1 VRQQH
6 ESFKFGVSSELW
18 AIVSAAAWAADSI
31 LVRKGTAFSNP
42 STAALISFSVNA
54 AVLIPYIIY
63 QYPAE
68 KIFQSANLFFVLSG
82 IIQPAIV
89 RVMFYVGIVR
99 LGVSRAGPIR
109 GTSPFFSV
117 AIAFFVFRER
127 PELIVYFGGLLTIAG
142 TWLVSYKRA
151 GEAKWRA
158 IDLLFPLGAA
168 MLASVS
174 QNIRKAGLNSTNEP
188 VIASTITTA
197 TSLVCLLGSLLFS
210 GKRQSIKIDRQ
221 SLPFYS
227 GAAVFAL
234 IGQLCTFIALNGG
247 QISVVAPL
255 INTTPLFAIAFTA
268 LFLRGEEKIT
278 PMVLIGVALLVAG
291 IGFITA
297 R

>member
-1 VRQQH
+1 
-6 ESFKFGVSSELW
+6 VSSEFW

-42 STAALISFSVNA
+42 STAALISFCVNA
-54 AVLIPYIIY
+54 AVLVPYIIY

-68 KIFQSANLFFVLSG
+68 KIFYSANLFFVLSG

-117 AIAFFVFRER
+117 AIAFFLFRER
-127 PELIVYFGGLLTIAG
+127 PELIVYLGGLFTIAG

-174 QNIRKAGLNSTNEP
+174 QNIRKAGLNTTNEP

-210 GKRQSIKIDRQ
+210 GKTQSIKLDRRC
-221 SLPFYS
+221 LPFY
-227 GAAVFAL
+227 GCAAVFAL

-268 LFLRGEEKIT
+268 LFLRGEERIT
-278 PMVLIGVALLVAG
+278 PMVLIGVLLLVAG

>member
-1 VRQQH
+1 M
-6 ESFKFGVSSELW
+6 SSELW

-234 IGQLCTFIALNGG
+234 IGQLCTFIALNSG

-278 PMVLIGVALLVAG
+278 PMVLIGVVLLVAG

>member
-1 VRQQH
+1 M
-6 ESFKFGVSSELW
+6 SSELW

-54 AVLIPYIIY
+54 AVLVPYIIY

-117 AIAFFVFRER
+117 AIAFFLFRER
-127 PELIVYFGGLLTIAG
+127 PELIVYLGGLLTIAG
-142 TWLVSYKRA
+142 TWVVSYRRV
-151 GEAKWRA
+151 GEAQWRA

-221 SLPFYS
+221 SLPFFG

-255 INTTPLFAIAFTA
+255 INTTPLFAIVFTA

-278 PMVLIGVALLVAG
+278 PMVLIGVVLLVAG

>member
-1 VRQQH
+1 M
-6 ESFKFGVSSELW
+6 SSELW
-18 AIVSAAAWAADSI
+18 AIISAAAWAVDSI

-42 STAALISFSVNA
+42 STAALISFFVNTA
-54 AVLIPYIIY
+54 ILGPYIFF
-63 QYPAE
+63 QYPLE
-68 KIFQSANLFFVLSG
+68 KIFQPANLFFVVSG

-89 RVMFYVGIVR
+89 RVLFYVGIVR

-117 AIAFFVFRER
+117 AIAFFLFHDR
-127 PELIVYFGGLLTIAG
+127 PGLIVYLGGILTVAG

-151 GEAKWRA
+151 GETKWRPR
-158 IDLLFPLGAA
+158 DLWFPLGAA

-174 QNIRKAGLNSTNEP
+174 QNIRKMGLNSTSEP
-188 VIASTITTA
+188 IIAATVSTA
-197 TSLVCLLGSLLFS
+197 TSLFCLFGSVLFS
-210 GKRQSIKIDRQ
+210 GNVRSIQINRLC
-221 SLPFYS
+221 LPYYG

-255 INTTPLFAIAFTA
+255 INTTPLFVIGLTA
-268 LFLRGEEKIT
+268 LFLRGEEKINRF
-278 PMVLIGVALLVAG
+278 VVIGVVLLVAG
-291 IGFITA
+291 IAAITG

>member
-1 VRQQH
+1 MR
-6 ESFKFGVSSELW
+6 SEIW

-54 AVLIPYIIY
+54 AVLVPYIIY

-68 KIFQSANLFFVLSG
+68 AIFQSANLFFVLSG

-117 AIAFFVFRER
+117 AIALFVFRER
-127 PELIVYFGGLLTIAG
+127 PELIVYLGGLLTIAG
-142 TWLVSYKRA
+142 TWLVSYKRV

-174 QNIRKAGLNSTNEP
+174 QNIRRAGLNTTNEP
-188 VIASTITTA
+188 VIASTVTTA

-210 GKRQSIKIDRQ
+210 GNTKSLNFDRG
-221 SLPFYS
+221 SLPFYG

-278 PMVLIGVALLVAG
+278 PMVLIGVVLLVAG

>member
-1 VRQQH
+1 
-6 ESFKFGVSSELW
+6 VSSELW
-18 AIVSAAAWAADSI
+18 AIAAAAAWAADSV

-42 STAALISFSVNA
+42 STAALISFSINA
-54 AVLIPYIIY
+54 AVLLPYIIY
-63 QYPAE
+63 QYPSE

-99 LGVSRAGPIR
+99 LGVSRAAPIR

-117 AIAFFVFRER
+117 AIAFFLFRER
-127 PELIVYFGGLLTIAG
+127 PELLVYLGGLLTIAG

-174 QNIRKAGLNSTNEP
+174 QNIRKAGLNTTNEP
-188 VIASTITTA
+188 VIAATLTTA

-210 GKRQSIKIDRQ
+210 GKRRAIKIDRQ
-221 SLPFYS
+221 SLPFY
-227 GAAVFAL
+227 GAAAVFAL
-234 IGQLCTFIALNGG
+234 IAQLCTFIALNGA
-247 QISVVAPL
+247 QISIVAPL

-278 PMVLIGVALLVAG
+278 PMVLIGVVLLVAG

>member
-1 VRQQH
+1 M
-6 ESFKFGVSSELW
+6 SSELW
-18 AIVSAAAWAADSI
+18 AIISAGAWAADSI

-42 STAALISFSVNA
+42 STAALISFFVNTA
-54 AVLIPYIIY
+54 ILGPYIFF
-63 QYPAE
+63 QYPLE
-68 KIFQSANLFFVLSG
+68 KIFQPANLFFVVSG

-89 RVMFYVGIVR
+89 RVLFYVGIVR

-117 AIAFFVFRER
+117 AIAFFLFQDR
-127 PELIVYFGGLLTIAG
+127 PGLIVYLGGILTVAG

-151 GEAKWRA
+151 GEAKWRPR
-158 IDLLFPLGAA
+158 DLLFPLGAA

-174 QNIRKAGLNSTNEP
+174 QNIRKMGLNSTSEP
-188 VIASTITTA
+188 IIAATVSTA
-197 TSLVCLLGSLLFS
+197 TSLFCLFGSVLFS
-210 GKRQSIKIDRQ
+210 GNMRSIQINRPC
-221 SLPFYS
+221 LPYYG

-255 INTTPLFAIAFTA
+255 INTTPLFVIGLTA
-268 LFLRGEEKIT
+268 LFLRGEEKINRF
-278 PMVLIGVALLVAG
+278 VVIGVVLLVGG
-291 IGFITA
+291 IVAITG

>member
-1 VRQQH
+1 
-6 ESFKFGVSSELW
+6 VSSEIW

-54 AVLIPYIIY
+54 AVLVPYIIY
-63 QYPAE
+63 QYPVE

-109 GTSPFFSV
+109 GTSPFFAV

-142 TWLVSYKRA
+142 TWLVSYKRV
-151 GEAKWRA
+151 GEAQWRA

-174 QNIRKAGLNSTNEP
+174 QNIRKAGLNTTNEP

-210 GKRQSIKIDRQ
+210 GKTRSIKLDSQ
-221 SLPFYS
+221 SLPFYG

-278 PMVLIGVALLVAG
+278 PMVLIGVVLLVAG

-297 R
+297 K

>member
-1 VRQQH
+1 M
-6 ESFKFGVSSELW
+6 SSELW
-18 AIVSAAAWAADSI
+18 AIISAGAWAADSI

-42 STAALISFSVNA
+42 STAALVSFVVNTA
-54 AVLIPYIIY
+54 ILGPYIFF
-63 QYPAE
+63 QYPLE
-68 KIFQSANLFFVLSG
+68 KIFQPANLFFVVSG

-89 RVMFYVGIVR
+89 RVLFYVGIVR

-117 AIAFFVFRER
+117 AIAFFLFQDR
-127 PELIVYFGGLLTIAG
+127 PGLIVYLGGILTVAG

-151 GEAKWRA
+151 GEAKWRPR
-158 IDLLFPLGAA
+158 DLLFPLGAA

-174 QNIRKAGLNSTNEP
+174 QNIRKMGLNSTSEP
-188 VIASTITTA
+188 IIAATVSTA
-197 TSLVCLLGSLLFS
+197 TSLFCLFGSVLFS
-210 GKRQSIKIDRQ
+210 GNVRSIQINRPC
-221 SLPFYS
+221 LPYYG

-255 INTTPLFAIAFTA
+255 INTTPLFVIGLTA
-268 LFLRGEEKIT
+268 LLLRGEEKINRS
-278 PMVLIGVALLVAG
+278 VVIGVVLLVAG
-291 IGFITA
+291 IVAITG

>member
-1 VRQQH
+1 M
-6 ESFKFGVSSELW
+6 SSELW
-18 AIVSAAAWAADSI
+18 AIISAGAWGADSI

-42 STAALISFSVNA
+42 STAALVSFVVNTA
-54 AVLIPYIIY
+54 ILGPYIFF
-63 QYPAE
+63 QYPLE
-68 KIFQSANLFFVLSG
+68 KIFQPANLFFVVSG

-89 RVMFYVGIVR
+89 RVLFYVGIVR

-117 AIAFFVFRER
+117 AIAFFLFQDR
-127 PELIVYFGGLLTIAG
+127 PGLIVYLGGILTVAG

-151 GEAKWRA
+151 GEAKWRTR
-158 IDLLFPLGAA
+158 DLLFPLGAA

-174 QNIRKAGLNSTNEP
+174 QNIRKMGLNSTSEP
-188 VIASTITTA
+188 IIAATVSTA
-197 TSLVCLLGSLLFS
+197 TSLFCLFGSVLFS
-210 GKRQSIKIDRQ
+210 GNVRSIQINRPC
-221 SLPFYS
+221 LPYYG

-255 INTTPLFAIAFTA
+255 INTTPLFVIGLTA
-268 LFLRGEEKIT
+268 LFLRGEEKINRF
-278 PMVLIGVALLVAG
+278 VVIGVVLLVAG
-291 IGFITA
+291 IAAITG

>member
-1 VRQQH
+1 
-6 ESFKFGVSSELW
+6 
-18 AIVSAAAWAADSI
+18 VSAAAWAADSI

-117 AIAFFVFRER
+117 AIAFFLFRER
-127 PELIVYFGGLLTIAG
+127 PELVVYVGGLLTIAG
-142 TWLVSYKRA
+142 TWLVSYKRV

-210 GKRQSIKIDRQ
+210 GRRQSIKIDRE
-221 SLPFYS
+221 SLPFYG

-255 INTTPLFAIAFTA
+255 INTTRLFAIAFTA

-278 PMVLIGVALLVAG
+278 PMVLIGVVLLVAG

>member
-1 VRQQH
+1 M
-6 ESFKFGVSSELW
+6 SSELW
-18 AIVSAAAWAADSI
+18 AIISAGAWAADSI

-42 STAALISFSVNA
+42 STAALVSFVVNTA
-54 AVLIPYIIY
+54 ILGPYIFF
-63 QYPAE
+63 QYPLE
-68 KIFQSANLFFVLSG
+68 KIFQPANLFFVVSG

-89 RVMFYVGIVR
+89 RVLFYVGIVR

-117 AIAFFVFRER
+117 AIAFFLFQDR
-127 PELIVYFGGLLTIAG
+127 PGLIVYLGGILTVAG

-151 GEAKWRA
+151 GEAKWRPH
-158 IDLLFPLGAA
+158 DLLFPLGAA

-174 QNIRKAGLNSTNEP
+174 QNIRKMGLNNTSEP
-188 VIASTITTA
+188 IIAATVSTA
-197 TSLVCLLGSLLFS
+197 TSLFCLFGSVLFS
-210 GKRQSIKIDRQ
+210 GNVRSIQINRPC
-221 SLPFYS
+221 LPYYG

-255 INTTPLFAIAFTA
+255 INTTPLFVIGLTA
-268 LFLRGEEKIT
+268 LFLRGEEKINRF
-278 PMVLIGVALLVAG
+278 VVIGVVLLVAG
-291 IGFITA
+291 IAAITG

>member
-1 VRQQH
+1 M
-6 ESFKFGVSSELW
+6 SSELW
-18 AIVSAAAWAADSI
+18 AIISAGAWAADSI

-42 STAALISFSVNA
+42 STAALVSFVVNTA
-54 AVLIPYIIY
+54 ILGPYIFF
-63 QYPAE
+63 QYPLE
-68 KIFQSANLFFVLSG
+68 KIFQPANLFFVVSG

-89 RVMFYVGIVR
+89 RVLFYVGIVR

-117 AIAFFVFRER
+117 AIAFFLFQDR
-127 PELIVYFGGLLTIAG
+127 PGLIVYLGGILTVAG

-151 GEAKWRA
+151 GEAKWRPR
-158 IDLLFPLGAA
+158 DLLFPLGAA

-174 QNIRKAGLNSTNEP
+174 QNIRKMGLNSTSEP
-188 VIASTITTA
+188 IIAATVSTA
-197 TSLVCLLGSLLFS
+197 TSLFCLFGSVLFS
-210 GKRQSIKIDRQ
+210 GNVRSIQINRPC
-221 SLPFYS
+221 LPYYG

-255 INTTPLFAIAFTA
+255 INTTPLFVIGLTA
-268 LFLRGEEKIT
+268 LFLRGEEKINRS
-278 PMVLIGVALLVAG
+278 VVIGVVLLVAG
-291 IGFITA
+291 IVAITG

>member
-1 VRQQH
+1 M
-6 ESFKFGVSSELW
+6 SSELW
-18 AIVSAAAWAADSI
+18 AIISAGAWAADSI

-42 STAALISFSVNA
+42 STAALVSFVVNTA
-54 AVLIPYIIY
+54 ILGPYIFF
-63 QYPAE
+63 QYPLE
-68 KIFQSANLFFVLSG
+68 KIFQPANLFFVVSG

-89 RVMFYVGIVR
+89 RVLFYVGIVR

-117 AIAFFVFRER
+117 AIAFFLFQDR
-127 PELIVYFGGLLTIAG
+127 PGLIVYLGGILTVAG

-151 GEAKWRA
+151 GEAKWRPR
-158 IDLLFPLGAA
+158 DLLFPLGAA

-174 QNIRKAGLNSTNEP
+174 QNIRKMGLNSTSEP
-188 VIASTITTA
+188 IIAATVSTA
-197 TSLVCLLGSLLFS
+197 TSLFCLFGSVLFS
-210 GKRQSIKIDRQ
+210 GNVRSIQINRLC
-221 SLPFYS
+221 LPYYG

-255 INTTPLFAIAFTA
+255 INTTPLFVIGLTA
-268 LFLRGEEKIT
+268 LFLRGEEKINRF
-278 PMVLIGVALLVAG
+278 VVIGVVLLVAG
-291 IGFITA
+291 IAAITG